1 MIRVGNFTLMIS
13 FIFISRILD
22 IISWCTLVHR
32 ISSYIHLSIEH
43 LVRVCSFLLTL
54 KSLCIK
60 RWIRIG
66 QDFMKSTNQWE
77 RQMCKGNYRVHSEYE
92 STKSFETKRKK
103 KKYFF
108 PSVFLKWSSFFSA
121 FLKAAISCCCY
132 CYCYYQGT
140 LVFLVNHLDAFDTF
154 FTTLRCFK
162 RHWPQAR
169 RGECTKSNLATFS

>member
-1 MIRVGNFTLMIS
+1 MVRVGNFTLMIS
-13 FIFISRILD
+13 LIFISRILD
-22 IISWCTLVHR
+22 IISWCALVHR
-32 ISSYIHLSIEH
+32 ISSYVHLSIKH

-103 KKYFF
+103 KDFF
-108 PSVFLKWSSFFSA
+108 PSVFCSKVLFFSFFESSDQ
-121 FLKAAISCCCY
+121 LLLLLSLLLLSS
-132 CYCYYQGT
+132 GNT
-140 LVFLVNHLDAFDTF
+140 HL
-154 FTTLRCFK
+154 
-162 RHWPQAR
+162 P
-169 RGECTKSNLATFS
+169 GKSPWCLWYIFHYSQML

>member
-1 MIRVGNFTLMIS
+1 MNSNEGLAMFGWRSL
-13 FIFISRILD
+13 IFISRILD

-32 ISSYIHLSIEH
+32 ISSYVHLSIKQW
-43 LVRVCSFLLTL
+43 VRVCSFLLTL

-103 KKYFF
+103 RLFSPQFF
-108 PSVFLKWSSFFSA
+108 FWSKVLFVSSFESSDQLLLLLLLLLLLSGNTSLSDESPWCLWYIFHYSQM
-121 FLKAAISCCCY
+121 L
-132 CYCYYQGT
+132 
-140 LVFLVNHLDAFDTF
+140 
-154 FTTLRCFK
+154 
-162 RHWPQAR
+162 
-169 RGECTKSNLATFS
+169 